1 MQPLLASNGGNANY
15 KERRVV
21 KTKVV
26 RCTALL
32 CLLSAIAFAQ
42 TVYVDYNHGIDFS
55 KFKTYAWGQGPNPNA
70 IQDSI
75 LLQNAQQDVNS
86 QLGMKGLQMLQ
97 ESQNPDLIV
106 VMSSGLKQQ
115 TSYNAWG
122 TGGWRWGGGM
132 ASITPETSDVGTLVV
147 DIYDANGKQMIWRG
161 ISQDTMST
169 KGSKN
174 EKEMNKAID
183 KMFKQYP

>member
-1 MQPLLASNGGNANY
+1 MSMDNPLEAVKEEY
-15 KERRVV
+15 KNM
-21 KTKVV
+21 KTRLTHCV
-26 RCTALL
+26 ALM
-32 CLLSAIAFAQ
+32 LLFSAAALAQ
-42 TVYVDYNHGIDFS
+42 TYVDYNHAINFS
-55 KFKTYAWGQGPNPNA
+55 NFKTYAWGQGPNPNA

-75 LLQNAQQDVNS
+75 LLQTAQSDINS
-86 QLGMKGLQMLQ
+86 QLGMKGLQMVQ

-132 ASITPETSDVGTLVV
+132 ASISPETSDVGTLVV
-147 DIYDANGKQMIWRG
+147 DLYDANGKQMVWRG
-161 ISQDTMST
+161 IAQKTLST

-174 EKEMNKAID
+174 EKDLNKEIE

>member
-1 MQPLLASNGGNANY
+1 M
-15 KERRVV
+15 
-21 KTKVV
+21 KTRIPFCAMLV
-26 RCTALL
+26 
-32 CLLSAIAFAQ
+32 CLLSTIALAES
-42 TVYVDYNHGIDFS
+42 VYVDYNHAIDFS

-75 LLQNAQQDVNS
+75 LLQSAQSEINS
-86 QLGMKGLQMLQ
+86 QLGMKGLQMVQ
-97 ESQNPDLIV
+97 ESQNPDIVV

-132 ASITPETSDVGTLVV
+132 GAITPETSNIGTLVV

-161 ISQDTMST
+161 ISQDTLST

-174 EKEMNKAID
+174 EKEMNKAIE